1 MKRPFCIVALLYLA
15 GIVLGDLLPANLPLL
30 FFLGLTSAAV
40 ALFCEKGRSVLLAAA
55 LVFAGWFNLARHS
68 AILSPYDVRLL
79 LGPKPELV
87 RVRGTLAASP
97 IERIFERHSTELWR
111 STALLEVRQLQRG
124 THWQSASGR
133 ISVTTQGILDEDF
146 FSGQTVEICGVARP
160 PPPPTAPGLFDARSY
175 LRQQGVYYQLSA
187 TTNDWQIWPSDTP
200 QKKPLAARFHAWAK
214 ETLGHGLPTEDKAL
228 RLTCTLMLDWCAPMT
243 QSVKEPFVRAGT
255 FHIFAVDGL
264 RIGMISAILLLFFRV
279 LQIPREISGWG
290 VIPVIWFYA
299 GLTGFPWCAIRASIM
314 MTVII
319 LGRALRRPCDLLNSL
334 FAAAF
339 IILIWDPRQLFLP
352 GFQLSF
358 LVVFCIA
365 VLLTEKESTNRFRC
379 TSFLVVFCIA
389 VLLTEKESTN
399 GFRCI
404 SFLVVFCIAVL
415 IRWLELVPKLV
426 FRRDPM
432 LPDQL
437 KRHPPLW
444 LSRIGWFG
452 CETFDISVAAWFGS
466 LPLAACYFHIFNWIS
481 VPANCLVVPLT
492 MLALASNLSSLAVG
506 AFWPFGTEL
515 FNYASWFLMN
525 CIIDISQWFSNLPGT
540 CFNVSSPSLVTSIL
554 FYALLVIIGSEWI
567 LGTTRKY
574 QAWIA
579 LGSMTVLIGQQA
591 YSALETRMDILS
603 LKGGHAIYVSSPSP
617 FKDNLLVDCGNVRPS
632 ESTTQPFLR
641 AQGVN
646 HLSMF
651 CLSDASQRQMGGA
664 ALLSTNFTFDRV
676 AFSPAR
682 ARSPGYKQF
691 TAAVGKT
698 PNRRQLISDGD
709 SILGWT
715 VLSPASSTR
724 LKPADDNAVVLRKE
738 INGVSVLLLSDLS
751 RAGQREL
758 LERHPDLRADILIA
772 GLPARDEPVCDWFL
786 DAVKPR
792 WIVIAD
798 SESPAPRRASPK
810 LRERL
815 ARQSALFC
823 SDTGALTFVFSP
835 FGWHVETTDGH
846 KVSLNSLN

>member
-1 MKRPFCIVALLYLA
+1 MKRPFSIVALLYLA

-30 FFLGLTSAAV
+30 FFLGLTSAAG
-40 ALFCEKGRSVLLAAA
+40 ALFYEKGRSVLLAVA

-79 LGPKPELV
+79 LGQQPEMV
-87 RVRGTLAASP
+87 RVRGTLAAFP
-97 IERIFERHSTELWR
+97 TERIFERHSTESWH
-111 STALLEVRQLQRG
+111 STALLELRQLQRG
-124 THWQSASGR
+124 THWQPASGR
-133 ISVTTQGILDEDF
+133 ISVTTQGILDEEY
-146 FSGQTVEICGVARP
+146 FSRQTVEICGVARP
-160 PPPPTAPGLFDARSY
+160 PELPAAPGLFDTRSY
-175 LRQQGVYYQLSA
+175 LRRQGVYYQLSA
-187 TTNDWQIWPSDTP
+187 TTRDWQVWPSDTP

-214 ETLGHGLPTEDKAL
+214 ETLAHGLPTEDKAL
-228 RLTCTLMLDWCAPMT
+228 RLTWTLMLDWRAPMT
-243 QSVKEPFVRAGT
+243 RSVQEPFVRAGT

-279 LQIPREISGWG
+279 MQIPREISGWV

-299 GLTGFPWCAIRASIM
+299 DLTGFPASAIRASIM
-314 MTVII
+314 MTVIV
-319 LGRALRRPCDLLNSL
+319 LSWALRRPGDLLNSL

-339 IILIWDPRQLFLP
+339 IILIWDPHQLFLP

-365 VLLTEKESTNRFRC
+365 VL
-379 TSFLVVFCIA
+379 
-389 VLLTEKESTN
+389 
-399 GFRCI
+399 
-404 SFLVVFCIAVL
+404 
-415 IRWLELVPKLV
+415 IRRLELVAKLV
-426 FRRDPM
+426 FRGDPM

-437 KRHPPLW
+437 KRHPPPW

-452 CETFDISVAAWFGS
+452 YETLAMSITAWLGS

-481 VPANCLVVPLT
+481 IPANFFVVPLT
-492 MLALASNLSSLAVG
+492 IFALASNLGSLAV
-506 AFWPFGTEL
+506 ATFWPFGSEL
-515 FNYASWFLMN
+515 FNHASWGLMN
-525 CIIDISQWFSNLPGT
+525 CIIAISQWFSTLPCA
-540 CFNVSSPSLVTSIL
+540 CFNVSSPWPTTFIL
-554 FYALLVIIGSEWI
+554 FYAALVMIGSGWI
-567 LGTTRKY
+567 LRTTHKY
-574 QAWIA
+574 QAWTA
-579 LGSMTVLIGQQA
+579 LGSMTVLCIGQQA
-591 YSALETRMDILS
+591 YSALKTRMDILP
-603 LKGGHAIYVSSPSP
+603 LEGGHAIYVSSP
-617 FKDNLLVDCGNVRPS
+617 FKDDLLVDCGNVRPS
-632 ESTTQPFLR
+632 EFTTQPFLR

-691 TAAVGKT
+691 TATVEKT
-698 PNRRQLISDGD
+698 PKCRQLISDGD

-758 LERHPDLRADILIA
+758 LDRHPDLRADILIA
-772 GLPARDEPVCDWFL
+772 GLPARDEPACGWFL
-786 DAVKPR
+786 DTVKPR

-798 SESPAPRRASPK
+798 SKIPAPRRASLK

-815 ARQSALFC
+815 ARQSASVTFC
-823 SDTGALTFVFSP
+823 HDVGALTFVFSP
-835 FGWHVETTDGH
+835 FGWHVETTYGH
-846 KVSLNSLN
+846 KVSLEKAFAPTEFPQLDTLDETEK

>member
-1 MKRPFCIVALLYLA
+1 MKRPFSIVALLYLA

-79 LGPKPELV
+79 LGQQPEVV

-97 IERIFERHSTELWR
+97 IEHIFERHSTESWR
-111 STALLEVRQLQRG
+111 STALLELRQLQRG

-133 ISVTTQGILDEDF
+133 ISVTTQGILDEEF

-160 PPPPTAPGLFDARSY
+160 PELPAAPGLFDARSY
-175 LRQQGVYYQLSA
+175 LRRQGVYYQLSA
-187 TTNDWQIWPSDTP
+187 TTNDWQVWPSDSP

-214 ETLGHGLPTEDKAL
+214 ETLAHGLPTEDKAL
-228 RLTCTLMLDWCAPMT
+228 RLTWTLMLDCRAPMT
-243 QSVKEPFVRAGT
+243 QFVKEPFVRAGT

-299 GLTGFPWCAIRASIM
+299 GLTGFPASAIRASIM
-314 MTVII
+314 MTVVIFGWAI
-319 LGRALRRPCDLLNSL
+319 RRPGDLLNSL

-339 IILIWDPRQLFLP
+339 IILIWEPQQIFMP

-358 LVVFCIA
+358 LVVF
-365 VLLTEKESTNRFRC
+365 
-379 TSFLVVFCIA
+379 FL
-389 VLLTEKESTN
+389 
-399 GFRCI
+399 
-404 SFLVVFCIAVL
+404 AVL
-415 IRWLELVPKLV
+415 IKPLEQSLKWP
-426 FRRDPM
+426 FRGDPF

-437 KRHPPLW
+437 KWHPAPW
-444 LSRIGWFG
+444 LSLIIWFG
-452 CETFDISVAAWFGS
+452 YETLVISIAAWFGS

-481 VPANCLVVPLT
+481 IPANFLVVPMT

-515 FNYASWFLMN
+515 FNHASWFLMN
-525 CIIDISQWFSNLPGT
+525 CIIDISQWFSTVPSA
-540 CFNVSSPSLVTSIL
+540 CFNVSSPSPITFIL
-554 FYALLVIIGSEWI
+554 FYASLVMISSGWLFKTLLKR
-567 LGTTRKY
+567 L
-574 QAWIA
+574 AWTGFLWCGWKA
-579 LGSMTVLIGQQA
+579 FST
-591 YSALETRMDILS
+591 LESRMHVLS
-603 LKGGHAIYVSSPSP
+603 LEGGHAIYVASPYRS
-617 FKDNLLVDCGNVRPS
+617 DLLVDCGNVRPS
-632 ESTTQPFLR
+632 EFTTQPFLR

-651 CLSDASQRQMGGA
+651 CLSDASQRQMGGV

-691 TAAVGKT
+691 TAALEKT
-698 PNRRQLISDGD
+698 PKRCQLISDGD

-715 VLSPASSTR
+715 VLSPASFTR

-751 RAGQREL
+751 RAGQRDL

-772 GLPARDEPVCDWFL
+772 GLPARDEPACDWFL
-786 DAVKPR
+786 DTVKPR

-798 SESPAPRRASPK
+798 SEIPAPRRASPK

-815 ARQSALFC
+815 ARQSASVIFC
-823 SDTGALTFVFSP
+823 HDVGALTFVFSP
-835 FGWHVETTDGH
+835 FGWYIETTDGH
-846 KVSLNSLN
+846 KVSLEKAFAPPVSPQLDTLDETEN